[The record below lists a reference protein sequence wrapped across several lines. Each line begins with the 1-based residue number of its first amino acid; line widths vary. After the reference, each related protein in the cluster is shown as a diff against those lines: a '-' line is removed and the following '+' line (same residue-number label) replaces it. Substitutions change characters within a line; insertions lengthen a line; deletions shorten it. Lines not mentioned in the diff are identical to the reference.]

1 MPDELGPD
9 DMEDLW
15 RNQHY
20 EPPGLGNSAA
30 DMREKA
36 QKLEAN
42 MRRGFRGI
50 AALMIFGAAGYA
62 SFLYF
67 FPSLIHRIGASLTLA
82 GYLFCAYQLYNRAR
96 LGRVPPGVVLTTG
109 ARYRAELGR
118 QRDFSLN
125 AWRTFLLPFVPGPT
139 VFMMAFLVPDLGVV
153 KAVAMTTALIVS
165 PFVLAV
171 PLMRRKARML
181 QQEIDELD
189 TLMRSQ

>member
-1 MPDELGPD
+1 MADELGPD

-15 RNQHY
+15 RNQPF
-20 EPPGLGNSAA
+20 EPHSSSAA
-30 DMREKA
+30 DMRGKA

-42 MRRGFRGI
+42 MRRGFRGM
-50 AALMIFGAAGYA
+50 AVLMIFGEAGYA

-82 GYLFCAYQLYNRAR
+82 GYLFGAYQIYKRVR
-96 LGRVPPGVVLTTG
+96 LGKAPPSVVSATG

-118 QRDFSLN
+118 QRDFCLS
-125 AWRTFLLPFVPGPT
+125 AWRTFLLPFVPGPA
-139 VFMMAFLVPDLGVV
+139 VFIMGFLVPDQGVA
-153 KAVAMTTALIVS
+153 KAVGLTTALILS
-165 PFVLAV
+165 PFVFAV

-189 TLMRSQ
+189 TLMRQSQ